1 MAVVLRNL
9 ARDGKM
15 DLRMNATPAPLPRR
29 AGILQRRRQRNEWPS
44 GRPFHILSLD
54 GGGIKGI
61 FTAAILAGM
70 ERQYL
75 DGAPVADYFDLVVGT
90 STGGIIA
97 LGLAA
102 GVPAADLLSLY
113 LNQGGEIFP
122 PRFRVMRKIRQY
134 FHAAYKRRPLDS
146 ILAGVL
152 GDRQLRDASCRLCIP
167 SLDGRHGDV
176 YVFKTPHHSDY
187 KRDGDELMTKVAAAT
202 SAAPTF
208 FKPLRRDGYIFADG
222 GVWAN
227 NPIMI
232 GLVEAL
238 SAFSTRREDIS
249 ILSIG
254 CGDTPYTIQR
264 WQVALGGAISW
275 WNVIFAAMHFQSQ
288 NAIGQAGLLIGRD
301 NIIRIEPSET
311 SSRIGLDDWRKASG
325 KLPGEAEQALS
336 IYGESIADTFL
347 ASKALSYLPLA

>member
-1 MAVVLRNL
+1 
-9 ARDGKM
+9 
-15 DLRMNATPAPLPRR
+15 MNAIPDPPPRR
-29 AGILQRRRQRNEWPS
+29 AGILQHRRQRNEWPPD
-44 GRPFHILSLD
+44 RPFHILSLD

-61 FTAAILAGM
+61 FTAAILAGL

-75 DGAPVADYFDLVVGT
+75 AGSSVADYFDLVVGT

-113 LNQGGEIFP
+113 QNQGREIFP
-122 PRFRVMRKIRQY
+122 PRFRALRKIGRY
-134 FHAAYKRRPLDS
+134 FHAAYKRHPLDR
-146 ILAGVL
+146 ILDGVL
-152 GDRQLRDASCRLCIP
+152 GDRQLRDARCRLCVP

-176 YVFKTPHHSDY
+176 YVFKTPHHPDY

-202 SAAPTF
+202 SAAPTY

-238 SAFSTRREDIS
+238 SAFSTRRADIS

-254 CGDTPYTIQR
+254 CGETPYAIR
-264 WQVALGGAISW
+264 PWQAALGGAMFW
-275 WNVIFAAMHFQSQ
+275 WDVIFAAMHFQSQ

-301 NIIRIEPSET
+301 KITRIEPSET
-311 SSRIGLDDWRKASG
+311 GSRIGLDDWREASAT
-325 KLPGEAEQALS
+325 LPSEAAQALS
-336 IYGESIADTFL
+336 TYGKSIADTFL
-347 ASKALSYLPLA
+347 ANRVMPYLPMA